1 MNAERDRLYE
11 LLPVVHRVRDEAEG
25 HPLRDLLR
33 VVGERVSAAGDDIAR
48 LYDNWFIETC
58 EDWAVPYLGD
68 LIGYRPVEQAAGLPV
83 SRKEVADTLAFRR
96 RKGTLALLELL
107 AGTVAGWPA
116 RAVEFQRLLSWTQHT
131 RHRHPDRGRTVDLRD
146 GDALDRLGGPF
157 EAVARTVD
165 VRRTGSART
174 PGRHNLPSIG
184 LFVWRLKL
192 HPVTGAPAC
201 CSEGDGAHCY
211 TFSALGNDTPLFTLA
226 VPEAEPTTIA
236 GETNL
241 PAPIRRR
248 ALAVTTGD
256 PAAPLRADEAYYGPG
271 RSLVIH
277 APNWPVKD
285 APQPVPASRVVP
297 ADLTGWGYR
306 VPRGHVAV
314 DPARGRIQFPA
325 DQLPKGGVAVVYH
338 QAFSADMGGGEY
350 RRPLSQPDPHRLY
363 RVGRDAGAGAHPTI
377 NAALLAWQ
385 AEKPA
390 AAVIEIADSGVYTE
404 PLTIALDAGQSLQIR
419 AADRRRPILR
429 LLDFMADRPDPFLV
443 TGRTGS
449 RFVLDGLVV
458 AGRGLKVLGP
468 DPTDAEALA
477 EGDLCDVTIRHCTL
491 VPGWSLEADCSP
503 CRPAEPSLEL
513 VDTSA
518 RILIRHSI
526 LGPIHV
532 IADEVLTDPVA
543 VDIADSIVDATATHR
558 PAIAAADRPLAFLS
572 LAVARST
579 VIGTVDAHAIAS
591 AQDTLFLGTVR
602 VGRRQQGCV
611 RFCYVPP
618 GSRTPRRHMCQPDM
632 AVRAAEES
640 AADPQV
646 ADRAREHVRPC
657 FDSLRY
663 GTPAYARLAPDCA
676 AEIARGAEDESEMGA
691 FHHLHQPQRLAA
703 LRARLDEYTP
713 AGMDT
718 GIMFAS

>member
-11 LLPVVHRVRDEAEG
+11 LLPVVHRVRDAAEG
-25 HPLRDLLR
+25 YPLRDLLR
-33 VVGERVSAAGDDIAR
+33 VVGEQVS
-48 LYDNWFIETC
+48 
-58 EDWAVPYLGD
+58 
-68 LIGYRPVEQAAGLPV
+68 AAGLPV

-107 AGTVAGWPA
+107 TGTVAGWPA

-131 RHRHPDRGRTVDLRD
+131 RHRHPDRGRTADLRD

-157 EAVARTVD
+157 ETVAHTVD
-165 VRRTGSART
+165 VRRASSGRT
-174 PGRHNLPSIG
+174 QGRHNLPSIG
-184 LFVWRLKL
+184 LFVWRLKV
-192 HPVTGAPAC
+192 HSVTGTPAP
-201 CSEGDGAHCY
+201 CSEADGAHCY
-211 TFSALGNDTPLFTLA
+211 TVSALGNDTPLFTRA
-226 VPEAEPTTIA
+226 VPETEPTAIA

-248 ALAVTTGD
+248 TLAVPTGD
-256 PAAPLRADEAYYGPG
+256 PACPARADEAYYGPG

-277 APNWPVKD
+277 APNWPMKD

-297 ADLTGWGYR
+297 ADLTGWAYR

-314 DPARGRIQFPA
+314 DPVRGRIQFPA
-325 DQLPKGGVAVVYH
+325 DQLPKGGVSVVYH

-363 RVGRDAGAGAHPTI
+363 RVGRYAEADAHPTI

-404 PLTIALDAGQSLQIR
+404 PLTIALDAGQSL
-419 AADRRRPILR
+419 
-429 LLDFMADRPDPFLV
+429 
-443 TGRTGS
+443 
-449 RFVLDGLVV
+449 
-458 AGRGLKVLGP
+458 
-468 DPTDAEALA
+468 
-477 EGDLCDVTIRHCTL
+477 
-491 VPGWSLEADCSP
+491 
-503 CRPAEPSLEL
+503 EL

-532 IADEVLTDPVA
+532 IADEVLTDPV
-543 VDIADSIVDATATHR
+543 VVEIADSIIDGTATHR
-558 PAIAAADRPLAFLS
+558 PAIAAVDRPLAFLS
-572 LAVARST
+572 LSVARST
-579 VIGTVDAHAIAS
+579 VIGTVDTHAIAS
-591 AQDTLFLGTVR
+591 AQDTLFLGPVR

-618 GSRTPRRHMCQPDM
+618 GSRTPRRHMCQPDL
-632 AVRAAEES
+632 AVRAAEEAS
-640 AADPQV
+640 TDPQAV
-646 ADRAREHVRPC
+646 ERARGRAREYVRPR

-676 AEIARGAEDESEMGA
+676 AEIARGAEDESELGA

-703 LRARLDEYTP
+703 LRARLDEFTP
-713 AGMDT
+713 AGMDA